1 MNKNLFNKK
10 VILSPEDIE
19 ILRFVENG
27 FRVKMVKLSN
37 NSVAVDTIK
46 DLRKVRK
53 IFDAKN

>member
-1 MNKNLFNKK
+1 MNKNLFNKSNLES
-10 VILSPEDIE
+10 IEDIE